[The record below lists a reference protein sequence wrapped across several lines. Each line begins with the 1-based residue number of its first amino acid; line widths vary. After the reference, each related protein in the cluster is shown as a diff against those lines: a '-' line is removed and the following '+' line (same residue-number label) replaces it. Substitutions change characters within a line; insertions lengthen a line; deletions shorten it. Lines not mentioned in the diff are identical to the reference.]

1 MLRETLKG
9 FKWLGNISKD
19 LEAEGLEVGTTSSMS
34 SMSATSFVMSS
45 ATLATTSSAV
55 SFKGGGARRLVLTGV
70 TSLAAWPYPE
80 VVFAFEEAIGFM
92 FGAVHKDKAGG
103 LLRTSTRPTL
113 NLRTES
119 VRA

>member
-1 MLRETLKG
+1 VFRETLTG

-45 ATLATTSSAV
+45 ATTSSAV